1 MPNLSSFYGIV
12 IYMYFKDHNPPHIHA
27 SYGDYNAI
35 VGITESV
42 VLDGSLPQNALR
54 MVKEWVLI
62 HKDELIKMWNE
73 QKFSKIAPLQ

>member
-1 MPNLSSFYGIV
+1 
-12 IYMYFKDHNPPHIHA
+12 MYFKDHNPPHIHV

-35 VGITESV
+35 VGINDSV

-62 HKDELIKMWNE
+62 HKDELIKVWNE

>member
-1 MPNLSSFYGIV
+1 
-12 IYMYFKDHNPPHIHA
+12 MYFKDHNPPHIHA
-27 SYGDYNAI
+27 SYGDYDAI
-35 VGITESV
+35 VGINDST